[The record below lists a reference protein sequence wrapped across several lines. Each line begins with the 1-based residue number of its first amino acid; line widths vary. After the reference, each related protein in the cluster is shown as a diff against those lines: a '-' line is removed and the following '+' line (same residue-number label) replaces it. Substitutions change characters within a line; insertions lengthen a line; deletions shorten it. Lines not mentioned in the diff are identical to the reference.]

1 MRGEYSGTYAWRCL
15 DETLYF
21 VCSLSSV
28 NKGKEAI
35 IALEL
40 HRILHLEW
48 LSSFE
53 SFECNFKLSGLES

>member
-1 MRGEYSGTYAWRCL
+1 MQLNILCANL
-15 DETLYF
+15 QVLI
-21 VCSLSSV
+21 
-28 NKGKEAI
+28 KGKEAI

-53 SFECNFKLSGLES
+53 SFECNFKLSAAGELA